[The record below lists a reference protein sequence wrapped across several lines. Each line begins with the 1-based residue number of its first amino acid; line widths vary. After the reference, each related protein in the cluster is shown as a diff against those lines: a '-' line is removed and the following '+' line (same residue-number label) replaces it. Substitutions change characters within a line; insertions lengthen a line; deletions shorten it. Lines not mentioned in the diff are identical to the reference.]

1 MERTL
6 KVMLYA
12 LSTCA
17 WCRKTK
23 AFLDE
28 NGVDYELT
36 YVDLLEGE
44 EKKQA
49 IDVVRKWN
57 PRRSFPTVI
66 IDDAKSVAG
75 FKPELLKE
83 ALGL

>member
-1 MERTL
+1 L
-6 KVMLYA
+6 NVKLYA

-17 WCRKTK
+17 WCKRAKK
-23 AFLDE
+23 FLDDNNVE
-28 NGVDYELT
+28 YDLT

-44 EKKQA
+44 EKTE
-49 IDVVRKWN
+49 VLNEVRKWN
-57 PRRSFPTVI
+57 PRRSFPTVV

-75 FKPELLKE
+75 FKPERLKE

>member
-1 MERTL
+1 M

-17 WCRKTK
+17 WCRRTK

-28 NGVDYELT
+28 NEVEYEFT

-44 EKKQA
+44 EKQQA
-49 IDVVRKWN
+49 IEVVRKWN
-57 PRRSFPTVI
+57 PRRSFPTVV
-66 IDDAKSVAG
+66 IDDTKSVAG

>member
-1 MERTL
+1 
-6 KVMLYA
+6 
-12 LSTCA
+12 
-17 WCRKTK
+17 
-23 AFLDE
+23 
-28 NGVDYELT
+28 
-36 YVDLLEGE
+36 LEGE
-44 EKKQA
+44 EKQQA
-49 IDVVRKWN
+49 IDIVRKWN

>member
-1 MERTL
+1 
-6 KVMLYA
+6 MLYA

-17 WCRKTK
+17 WCRRTK
-23 AFLDE
+23 NFLDE
-28 NGVDYELT
+28 NGVEYDFV

-44 EKKQA
+44 EKEA
-49 IDVVRKWN
+49 AMEIVRKWN
-57 PRRSFPTVI
+57 PRRSFPTVV

-83 ALGL
+83 ELGL

>member
-1 MERTL
+1 MNV
-6 KVMLYA
+6 KLYA

-17 WCRKTK
+17 WCKKTK
-23 AFLDE
+23 KFLDDNDVE
-28 NGVDYELT
+28 YDVT

-44 EKKQA
+44 EKEQA
-49 IDVVRKWN
+49 IQEVREWN
-57 PRRSFPTVI
+57 PRRSFPTVV
-66 IDDAKSVAG
+66 IDEAKSVAG

>member
-1 MERTL
+1 M
-6 KVMLYA
+6 KVVLYA

-17 WCRKTK
+17 WCRKAK

-28 NGVDYELT
+28 NGVEYELT

-44 EKKQA
+44 AREQV
-49 IDVVRKWN
+49 IEEVRKWN
-57 PRRSFPTVI
+57 PRRSFPTVV

-75 FKPELLKE
+75 FKPELLEE